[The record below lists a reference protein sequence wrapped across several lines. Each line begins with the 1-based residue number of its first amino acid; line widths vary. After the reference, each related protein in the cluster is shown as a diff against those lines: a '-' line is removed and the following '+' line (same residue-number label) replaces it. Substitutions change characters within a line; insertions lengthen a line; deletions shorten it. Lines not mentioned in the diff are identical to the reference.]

1 MSQLGTY
8 DQAMDAALHMRDT
21 LGLGFRG
28 PLSPFDICESL
39 GLSVRLVEVASLE
52 GMYIAAGLSKP
63 TILVSTLRPL
73 GRRSFTCAHELGHH
87 VFGDG
92 STTDELRTETS
103 VKRSITKER
112 RADSFAG
119 HLLMPKLAVAR
130 SFTARNLKAEHANP
144 SQVFSVACEFGVGY
158 TTMVYHLGL
167 VLALVSWP
175 RMQSLLRV
183 SVAQIKARLIGKA
196 TKEQLIVADLQSRA
210 ATLDAETGTLVLLP
224 SGAIVDTS
232 GLEPVMEVDE
242 GRLFQATNEGIHRV
256 SVPEVD
262 WAVLLRVSRAQY
274 TGLARFRHI
283 EDDDHDR

>member
-1 MSQLGTY
+1 MSQLGIH
-8 DQAMDAALHMRDT
+8 DQAMDAALHLRDT

-28 PLSPFDICESL
+28 TLSPFDICERL

-52 GMYIAAGLSKP
+52 GMYIATGLSKP
-63 TILVSTLRPL
+63 TILVSTLRPA
-73 GRRSFTCAHELGHH
+73 GRRSFTCAHELGHY

-92 STTDELRTETS
+92 STTDEAKTETS
-103 VKRSITKER
+103 ENRRSDKEW

-130 SFTARNLKAEHANP
+130 SFTARNLKAEHADP
-144 SQVFSVACEFGVGY
+144 SEVFSVACEFGVGY

-167 VLALVSWP
+167 ALALVSRA

-183 SVAQIKARLIGKA
+183 SVAQIKERLIGKA

-232 GLEPVMEVDE
+232 GLEPVMEVAK
-242 GRLFQATNEGIHRV
+242 GRLFQAINQGIHRV
-256 SVPEVD
+256 SVPGVD